1 MGASSSKPTTQSLP
15 CTSLSFS
22 PPVWPPPS
30 LRLFPLR
37 LMLDTAPDTPVP
49 LLVDTLLPQL
59 PMLLAQLPMPLPQ
72 LPMLPPLL
80 SQLPMLLP
88 SQLPPRSLS
97 PSLPSLSPETTPLVL
112 PAFTTPSPLLL
123 PLSHLLVLVSPR
135 LPPMA
140 FPQSDRLPRL
150 PSSRTSSSPL
160 SSGDTRLPTKQSN
173 FHNINQSQQ
182 VNQNIKHIKIQE
194 NDLLLYHN
202 TNNMELT
209 TLEKF
214 GGHCILLVDTTHN
227 HRGLCVTSFT
237 TLGHKGDIFVTI
249 CDSFVRFFTLS
260 CIHKKLVPVATPT
273 PLL

>member
-30 LRLFPLR
+30 LRLFPLQ

-49 LLVDTLLPQL
+49 LLLDTLLPQL
-59 PMLLAQLPMPLPQ
+59 PMLL
-72 LPMLPPLL
+72 PLL

-97 PSLPSLSPETTPLVL
+97 PSLPSLSQETTPLDL

-123 PLSHLLVLVSPR
+123 LLSQLLVLVSPM

-150 PSSRTSSSPL
+150 PSLRTSSSPL

-173 FHNINQSQQ
+173 LHNINQSQQ
-182 VNQNIKHIKIQE
+182 VNQNIKHKKKQE

-202 TNNMELT
+202 TNIMELT

-214 GGHCILLVDTTHN
+214 GGHCISLVDTTHN
-227 HRGLCVTSFT
+227 HQGLCVTSFT

-249 CDSFVRFFTLS
+249 CDSFVRFFHTVVHSQEASVRSNINHFAVNETIARLS
-260 CIHKKLVPVATPT
+260 
-273 PLL
+273 

>member
-30 LRLFPLR
+30 LRLFPLQ

-72 LPMLPPLL
+72 LP
-80 SQLPMLLP
+80 QLPMLLP

-97 PSLPSLSPETTPLVL
+97 PSLPSLSQETMPLVL
-112 PAFTTPSPLLL
+112 PAFTTLSLLL
-123 PLSHLLVLVSPR
+123 PLSQLLVLVSPR
-135 LPPMA
+135 LPHMA

-173 FHNINQSQQ
+173 LHNINQS
-182 VNQNIKHIKIQE
+182 
-194 NDLLLYHN
+194 
-202 TNNMELT
+202 
-209 TLEKF
+209 
-214 GGHCILLVDTTHN
+214 
-227 HRGLCVTSFT
+227 
-237 TLGHKGDIFVTI
+237 
-249 CDSFVRFFTLS
+249 
-260 CIHKKLVPVATPT
+260 
-273 PLL
+273 

>member
-22 PPVWPPPS
+22 PPVWPPPF

-59 PMLLAQLPMPLPQ
+59 PMLLAQLPMLLHQ

-88 SQLPPRSLS
+88 SLLPPRSLS
-97 PSLPSLSPETTPLVL
+97 HS
-112 PAFTTPSPLLL
+112 
-123 PLSHLLVLVSPR
+123 

-150 PSSRTSSSPL
+150 PSLRTSSSPL

-173 FHNINQSQQ
+173 FHNINQS
-182 VNQNIKHIKIQE
+182 
-194 NDLLLYHN
+194 
-202 TNNMELT
+202 
-209 TLEKF
+209 
-214 GGHCILLVDTTHN
+214 
-227 HRGLCVTSFT
+227 
-237 TLGHKGDIFVTI
+237 
-249 CDSFVRFFTLS
+249 
-260 CIHKKLVPVATPT
+260 
-273 PLL
+273 

>member
-22 PPVWPPPS
+22 LPVWPLPS
-30 LRLFPLR
+30 LRLFPSR
-37 LMLDTAPDTPVP
+37 LMLDMALDTVLDTPVP
-49 LLVDTLLPQL
+49 LVLDTLLPQL
-59 PMLLAQLPMPLPQ
+59 PMLLP
-72 LPMLPPLL
+72 
-80 SQLPMLLP
+80 QLPMLLP
-88 SQLPPRSLS
+88 SLLPPRSLS
-97 PSLPSLSPETTPLVL
+97 PSLPSLYPETTPLDL
-112 PAFTTPSPLLL
+112 PAFTTLSPLLL
-123 PLSHLLVLVSPR
+123 PLSQLLVLVSPR

-173 FHNINQSQQ
+173 LHNIKQSEQ
-182 VNQNIKHIKIQE
+182 VNQNIKHMTKQE

-209 TLEKF
+209 MLEKF

-227 HRGLCVTSFT
+227 HQGLCVTSFT
-237 TLGHKGDIFVTI
+237 TLGHKGNICVTI

-260 CIHKKLVPVATPT
+260 CIHMELVSVATST
-273 PLL
+273 TLL

>member
-30 LRLFPLR
+30 LRLFPLQ

-72 LPMLPPLL
+72 LPMLPP
-80 SQLPMLLP
+80 

-97 PSLPSLSPETTPLVL
+97 PSLPSLSQETMPLDL
-112 PAFTTPSPLLL
+112 SAFTTPSLLL
-123 PLSHLLVLVSPR
+123 LLLSQLLVLVSPR

-173 FHNINQSQQ
+173 FHNINQS
-182 VNQNIKHIKIQE
+182 
-194 NDLLLYHN
+194 
-202 TNNMELT
+202 
-209 TLEKF
+209 
-214 GGHCILLVDTTHN
+214 
-227 HRGLCVTSFT
+227 
-237 TLGHKGDIFVTI
+237 
-249 CDSFVRFFTLS
+249 
-260 CIHKKLVPVATPT
+260 
-273 PLL
+273 

>member
-30 LRLFPLR
+30 LRLFPLQ

-59 PMLLAQLPMPLPQ
+59 PMLLAQLPMLLPQ

-88 SQLPPRSLS
+88 SLLPPRSLS
-97 PSLPSLSPETTPLVL
+97 PSLLSLSPETTPLDL
-112 PAFTTPSPLLL
+112 PTLPTLFPLLL
-123 PLSHLLVLVSPR
+123 PLSQLLVLVSLR

-173 FHNINQSQQ
+173 IHNNKQREK
-182 VNQNIKHIKIQE
+182 VNQNNKLIKKQ
-194 NDLLLYHN
+194 
-202 TNNMELT
+202 
-209 TLEKF
+209 
-214 GGHCILLVDTTHN
+214 
-227 HRGLCVTSFT
+227 
-237 TLGHKGDIFVTI
+237 
-249 CDSFVRFFTLS
+249 
-260 CIHKKLVPVATPT
+260 
-273 PLL
+273 

>member
-22 PPVWPPPS
+22 PPVWPPLS

-72 LPMLPPLL
+72 
-80 SQLPMLLP
+80 
-88 SQLPPRSLS
+88 
-97 PSLPSLSPETTPLVL
+97 
-112 PAFTTPSPLLL
+112 
-123 PLSHLLVLVSPR
+123 LLVLVSPR

-173 FHNINQSQQ
+173 FNNINKS
-182 VNQNIKHIKIQE
+182 
-194 NDLLLYHN
+194 
-202 TNNMELT
+202 
-209 TLEKF
+209 
-214 GGHCILLVDTTHN
+214 
-227 HRGLCVTSFT
+227 
-237 TLGHKGDIFVTI
+237 
-249 CDSFVRFFTLS
+249 
-260 CIHKKLVPVATPT
+260 
-273 PLL
+273 

>member
-22 PPVWPPPS
+22 LPVWPPPS
-30 LRLFPLR
+30 LRLFPLQ

-49 LLVDTLLPQL
+49 LLVDTLLP
-59 PMLLAQLPMPLPQ
+59 QLPMPLPQ

-97 PSLPSLSPETTPLVL
+97 PSLPSLSQETMPLVL
-112 PAFTTPSPLLL
+112 PAFTTLSLLLL
-123 PLSHLLVLVSPR
+123 PLSQLLVLVSPR
-135 LPPMA
+135 LPHMA

-173 FHNINQSQQ
+173 LHNVNQS
-182 VNQNIKHIKIQE
+182 
-194 NDLLLYHN
+194 
-202 TNNMELT
+202 
-209 TLEKF
+209 
-214 GGHCILLVDTTHN
+214 
-227 HRGLCVTSFT
+227 
-237 TLGHKGDIFVTI
+237 
-249 CDSFVRFFTLS
+249 
-260 CIHKKLVPVATPT
+260 
-273 PLL
+273 

>member
-22 PPVWPPPS
+22 PPVWPPPF

-80 SQLPMLLP
+80 SQL
-88 SQLPPRSLS
+88 
-97 PSLPSLSPETTPLVL
+97 
-112 PAFTTPSPLLL
+112 
-123 PLSHLLVLVSPR
+123 LVLVSPR

-150 PSSRTSSSPL
+150 PLSRTSSSPL

-173 FHNINQSQQ
+173 LHNFNQS
-182 VNQNIKHIKIQE
+182 
-194 NDLLLYHN
+194 
-202 TNNMELT
+202 
-209 TLEKF
+209 
-214 GGHCILLVDTTHN
+214 
-227 HRGLCVTSFT
+227 
-237 TLGHKGDIFVTI
+237 
-249 CDSFVRFFTLS
+249 
-260 CIHKKLVPVATPT
+260 
-273 PLL
+273 